1 MFSFARLLAVSL
13 ALLGASEAASIPS
26 LNRPAPRTGSYI
38 ITLKQ
43 EAVARRSLSAVH
55 RSLLR
60 SFAPSEHS
68 EIKYEWPTLNAFA
81 GSFSDAAIRALR
93 DSGDVDT
100 IEPDT
105 VGGLS
110 EIVTQSDAPWGLQ
123 RISQVN
129 PLYRRNDSALDHT
142 YTYDNSGG
150 KGVDVY
156 VIDSGI
162 NIAHSDFE
170 GRARWGATF
179 GGFADED
186 SQGHGTH
193 VAGTVAGKRFGVAKN
208 AEVIAVR
215 VVNDAGSAVVSD
227 AIAAVNWIIEEVTTR
242 THRPSVI
249 NISLWFFASDALD
262 AAVAAAI
269 DAGIHVVASAGNFRV
284 EAELYS
290 PARMP
295 QIITV
300 GSTTINDTMS
310 WYNNHGPTIDL
321 LAPGENIISASHTE
335 PDGGY
340 TSMTGTSMA
349 APHVAGLVA
358 YMVALEGDKPPA
370 DVLFRI
376 KDLSPDNII
385 VEFTGLRKDFTN
397 ELIDNGASLKL

>member
-1 MFSFARLLAVSL
+1 MFTFSRILAISL
-13 ALLGASEAASIPS
+13 AFLGASEAASIPS
-26 LNRPAPRTGSYI
+26 TSRPAPHTGSYI
-38 ITLKQ
+38 VTLKQ
-43 EAVARRSLSAVH
+43 EAVARRSLSSAR

-60 SFAPSEHS
+60 TFESSDHA
-68 EIKYEWPTLNAFA
+68 EIKYEWPTLKAFA
-81 GSFSDAAIRALR
+81 GSFSDEAIRALR
-93 DSGDVDT
+93 DSGNVET
-100 IEPDT
+100 IEPDS

-110 EIVTQSDAPWGLQ
+110 EVVVQSDAPWGLQ
-123 RISQVN
+123 RISQRT
-129 PLYRRNDSALDHT
+129 PLYRRFDSKLDHN

-162 NIAHSDFE
+162 NVAHSDFE

-186 SQGHGTH
+186 STGHGTH

-208 AEVIAVR
+208 ADLIAVR
-215 VVNDAGSAVVSD
+215 VVSDAGGAVVSD
-227 AIAAVNWIIEEVTTR
+227 AIAAVNWVIQEVTRTR
-242 THRPSVI
+242 KPSVI
-249 NISLWFFASDALD
+249 NISLWFYASDALD
-262 AAVAAAI
+262 AALAVAI
-269 DAGIHVVASAGNFRV
+269 DAGIHVVVSAGNFRV

-295 QIITV
+295 QVITV

-310 WYNNHGPTIDL
+310 WYNNHGPTVNL
-321 LAPGENIISASHTE
+321 LAPGENIISASHKE

-358 YMVALEGDKPPA
+358 YMIALEGDKPPA
-370 DVLFRI
+370 DVLSRI
-376 KDLSPDNII
+376 KELSPDNII
-385 VEFTGLRKDFTN
+385 IEFTGLRKDFTN
-397 ELIDNGASLKL
+397 ELIDNGATL